1 MFISLPENFKL
12 VQAIAPVS
20 STGATTG
27 DYVSLKNAKK
37 AWVVVQ
43 ATGGDEVYA
52 TMYQATSTT
61 GAGAA
66 ATTSI
71 AYEIW
76 SATSTTSDTLTKRT
90 SSYRYATTTDATN
103 QVIVFGI
110 DPSQLTDTYDCI
122 QVRFGASTGS
132 TPTVAAMYYLQTAY
146 PADQPPTAIAD

>member
-76 SATSTTSDTLTKRT
+76 SNASTTGDTLTHRT
-90 SSYRYATTTDATN
+90 ASYRYATTTAAT
-103 QVIVFGI
+103 QQMIVFGV

-122 QVRFGASTGS
+122 SVGFGASTGATKIVS
-132 TPTVAAMYYLQTAY
+132 ALYLLQTAY